1 MPAPAKGRL
10 ICACGRLYNRATGRA
25 CCAACHF
32 ERLVGS
38 DMITGVDGYT
48 VTELGAVFERA
59 DRLRSMGLIGEIT
72 CEERK
77 RDKKR
82 IYRLD
87 GRAYSMADLDLH
99 LAKVLRL
106 HHIQQAAFAEY
117 ARRHS
122 IHLPHVAQVEKR
134 KRSRKHE
141 TVH

>member
-1 MPAPAKGRL
+1 
-10 ICACGRLYNRATGRA
+10 
-25 CCAACHF
+25 
-32 ERLVGS
+32 
-38 DMITGVDGYT
+38 MITGVDGYS
-48 VTELGAVFERA
+48 VVEVGAVLARG
-59 DRLRSMGLIGEIT
+59 DQLRCMGLIGEIT
-72 CEERK
+72 CEERE

-106 HHIQQAAFAEY
+106 HRVQQAAFEEY

-122 IHLPHVAQVEKR
+122 VHLPRVARNDKR